1 LIDLRLSYACKLL
14 RETDKTIAEIAYDC
28 GFSNLANFNR
38 QFRWKYR
45 MTPKDYR
52 KHWAEEEVT

>member
-1 LIDLRLSYACKLL
+1 L
-14 RETDKTIAEIAYDC
+14 RENDKTIAEMAYEC

-45 MTPKDYR
+45 MTPKEYR
-52 KHWAEEEVT
+52 KHWAEEEASPLV